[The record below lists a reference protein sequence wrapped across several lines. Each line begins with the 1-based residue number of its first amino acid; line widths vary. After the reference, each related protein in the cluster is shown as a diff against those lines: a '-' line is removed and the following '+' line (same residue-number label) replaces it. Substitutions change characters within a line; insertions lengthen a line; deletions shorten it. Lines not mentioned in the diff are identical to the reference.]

1 MVFATTLS
9 VLITSVKFC
18 KRSAERRVAFLV
30 NVGGCEGYDGV
41 LWPGL
46 ETWLDRGYVVRE
58 HVPQP
63 FDMTRPLRQVAGR
76 ARMWPE
82 LKARE
87 HQ

>member
-30 NVGGCEGYDGV
+30 NVCGCEGYDGV

-63 FDMTRPLRQVAGR
+63 FDMAAIAAGR
-76 ARMWPE
+76 LAGQECGRS